1 MKTMRK
7 SPHFGRAVC
16 RAKTGPRPR
25 RRQRPRPS
33 LGGQLLDL
41 GHPTHLGRVCHWCG
55 RRVGQQQCKLIAS
68 SYESLVGTLL
78 LPLSVLVPT
87 PHSSL
92 FLDKGKDE
100 RRRQQGCHPPSLFN
114 SLILFLHSCHN
125 IDLCCYCCLNEVT
138 CCCCNNR
145 SELPIFE

>member
-1 MKTMRK
+1 MRK

-16 RAKTGPRPR
+16 RAKPGPRPR
-25 RRQRPRPS
+25 RRQLPRPS

-100 RRRQQGCHPPSLFN
+100 RRRQQGCYPIYLSLTFLFYFYIVVTI
-114 SLILFLHSCHN
+114 LICVA
-125 IDLCCYCCLNEVT
+125 IVV
-138 CCCCNNR
+138 
-145 SELPIFE
+145 